1 MPSAKQIKARKLF
14 AMRAKRGD
22 FRKAI
27 TKSKKD
33 STIAHNKRMADK
45 YLATHKPIEEKLTL
59 TGRQRNWLYQLLA
72 SLSKDPNFF
81 DRNDLNMVNSVM
93 SSLSLHYDSDDD

>member
-1 MPSAKQIKARKLF
+1 MASPKGRKLF
-14 AMRAKRGD
+14 VKRAKAGKL
-22 FRKAI
+22 RKKTDAGSI
-27 TKSKKD
+27 SVAE
-33 STIAHNKRMADK
+33 TIAHNKRMADK

-81 DRNDLNMVNSVM
+81 DRNDRNMVNSVM